1 MKKFI
6 ILTLLFCPMLVLAE
20 RGAANESCKD
30 LEIKALKLENEL
42 QELVLAETR
51 IRDFFNAAEEA
62 NRDIRARVSGLSSG
76 KAVCGGDFAQI
87 LYSTTGTLEHGDEA
101 NIAIQKIKKNKEKE
115 LTEMKSLYNK
125 RCQPEWGGNK
135 NGVIIPH
142 IEFPQ

>member
-20 RGAANESCKD
+20 RDATNESCKN
-30 LEIKALKLENEL
+30 LEIKALKLENEV

-51 IRDFFNAAEEA
+51 IRDFFNAAEEV
-62 NRDIRARVSGLSSG
+62 NRDVRARVSGLSSR

-101 NIAIQKIKKNKEKE
+101 SISIKKIKKNKEKE

-125 RCQPEWGGNK
+125 RCQL
-135 NGVIIPH
+135 
-142 IEFPQ
+142 